1 VLGDLFY
8 HLGAAL
14 GGLGAQLPGKH
25 GAAMG
30 HTDPDAGI
38 YDPDAGIYDLDA
50 GIYDPE
56 TGAVMDLETDEAGL
70 GHAGELMAGA
80 AGAWLVARVLRP
92 GPVSWTRVVIAG
104 IAATFLA
111 DLAARTLDDGRGE
124 EGASDRVGRPAGDD
138 PEALL
143 RRYGAGIAL
152 SAGYA
157 SLLYPRLPGPPLLR
171 GLAFGA
177 LEVAASRRGGL
188 VRLAAETPG
197 LRFPLQGLALPP
209 EEDTG
214 PLAHLA
220 FGLGLGLFYRADS

>member
-14 GGLGAQLPGKH
+14 GGLGARLSGKP
-25 GAAMG
+25 GAATS
-30 HTDPDAGI
+30 HAGQE
-38 YDPDAGIYDLDA
+38 AGV
-50 GIYDPE
+50 YDPE
-56 TGAVMDLETDEAGL
+56 TGDVLDLEDHEDEL
-70 GHAGELMAGA
+70 GHAGELMVGA

-111 DLAARTLDDGRGE
+111 DLAARTLDDGLGGT
-124 EGASDRVGRPAGDD
+124 GADNRAHDRADD
-138 PEALL
+138 PETLL
-143 RRYGAGIAL
+143 RRYGAGIAI

-177 LEVAASRRGGL
+177 LEVAAAPRGGL
-188 VRLAAETPG
+188 VRLASETPG
-197 LRFPLQGLALPP
+197 LQFPLQGLALPL
-209 EEDTG
+209 DDDAG
-214 PLAHLA
+214 PLASLA

>member
-14 GGLGAQLPGKH
+14 GGLGARLSGKP
-25 GAAMG
+25 GAATS
-30 HTDPDAGI
+30 HAGQE
-38 YDPDAGIYDLDA
+38 AGV
-50 GIYDPE
+50 YDPE
-56 TGAVMDLETDEAGL
+56 TGDVLDLEDHEDEL
-70 GHAGELMAGA
+70 GHAGELMVGA
-80 AGAWLVARVLRP
+80 TGAWLVARVLRP

-111 DLAARTLDDGRGE
+111 DLAARTLDDGSH
-124 EGASDRVGRPAGDD
+124 GARANGRADD
-138 PEALL
+138 PETLL
-143 RRYGAGIAL
+143 RRYGAGIAI

-177 LEVAASRRGGL
+177 LEVAAAPRGGL
-188 VRLAAETPG
+188 VRLASETPG
-197 LRFPLQGLALPP
+197 LRFPLQGLALPL
-209 EEDTG
+209 DDDAG
-214 PLAHLA
+214 PLAALA

>member
-25 GAAMG
+25 GAATG
-30 HTDPDAGI
+30 HTDPEAG
-38 YDPDAGIYDLDA
+38 AYDLDA

-70 GHAGELMAGA
+70 GHAGELVAGA

-124 EGASDRVGRPAGDD
+124 EGASDPVGRAAGDD

-177 LEVAASRRGGL
+177 LEVAAARRGGL

-209 EEDTG
+209 DDDTG

-220 FGLGLGLFYRADS
+220 FGLGLGLFYRADT

>member
-14 GGLGAQLPGKH
+14 GGLGAQLSGKP
-25 GAAMG
+25 GAATG
-30 HTDPDAGI
+30 HAGPDAGV
-38 YDPDAGIYDLDA
+38 YHPEAGDL
-50 GIYDPE
+50 
-56 TGAVMDLETDEAGL
+56 TDLGDHEDGL
-70 GHAGELMAGA
+70 GHAGGLMVGA

-104 IAATFLA
+104 VAATFMA
-111 DLAARTLDDGRGE
+111 DLAARTLDDGPL
-124 EGASDRVGRPAGDD
+124 GARADGGADGLAGGPGYGPARADD
-138 PEALL
+138 PETLL
-143 RRYGAGIAL
+143 RRYGAGIAI

-177 LEVAASRRGGL
+177 LEVAAAPRGGL
-188 VRLAAETPG
+188 VRLASETPG
-197 LRFPLQGLALPP
+197 LRFPLQGLALPL
-209 EEDTG
+209 DDDAG
-214 PLAHLA
+214 PLAALA

>member
-25 GAAMG
+25 SAATG
-30 HTDPDAGI
+30 HS
-38 YDPDAGIYDLDA
+38 DLDA
-50 GIYDPE
+50 GLYDPE
-56 TGAVMDLETDEAGL
+56 TGNVADLENDEAGL
-70 GHAGELMAGA
+70 GHAGELVAGA

-111 DLAARTLDDGRGE
+111 DLAARTLDDGRGGK
-124 EGASDRVGRPAGDD
+124 GASDPAGRPAGDAAGDD
-138 PEALL
+138 PETLL

-177 LEVAASRRGGL
+177 LEVAASPRGGL

-197 LRFPLQGLALPP
+197 LRFPLQGLAVPP
-209 EEDTG
+209 DDDAG

-220 FGLGLGLFYRADS
+220 FGLGLGLFYRADT